1 MPRSI
6 GLAPES
12 EGFSNLAKDPITMLR
27 ILLLDRDDSF
37 RHQVADAWDLPDSE
51 FRESGLG
58 RSPFA
63 VLEEKPVDLVFL
75 DASALWHEGVDL
87 LTWIRSRRPGT
98 QVAVLCTVDTRDLAR
113 AAIARGASQMLVKP
127 LLPSDLVDVAR
138 RAAGQVQSART
149 ANNLQ
154 TQVLEDMLGDTGD
167 MRKILRV
174 ARKVAPTTSTVLITG
189 ESGTGKEFF
198 ANILHRLSGR
208 SEGPFVAVNCGA
220 IPETL
225 VESELF
231 GARKGSYTGAVTDR
245 KGLFEEAEFGTL
257 FLDEVGEL
265 PPSAQVKLLRFLQNH
280 EVRRVGDSESR
291 ILDVRVIAATN
302 RDLPDEVASGRF
314 REDLWYRLNIF
325 HMHLPP
331 LRDRPIA
338 IPGLARF
345 FLHRYNQ
352 LHGRNVTGYD
362 REAEEAILAHDWPGN
377 IRELENAIEHAVVL
391 TDAERIRIVDL
402 PEAAVHSPRPM
413 LRLPPS
419 QEVSPDPRHGLK
431 RLDEIE
437 RDHILRVLAAVSHNQ
452 TEAAQILGIGR
463 STLWRKLREY
473 GLATEE

>member
-1 MPRSI
+1 
-6 GLAPES
+6 
-12 EGFSNLAKDPITMLR
+12 MLR

-51 FRESGLG
+51 FREAGLE

-75 DASALWHEGVDL
+75 DAAALWHEGVDL
-87 LTWIRSRRPGT
+87 ISWIRSRRPGT
-98 QVAVLCTVDTRDLAR
+98 QVVILSDDASRDQAR
-113 AAIARGASQMLVKP
+113 AAVARGASQILVKP
-127 LLPSDLVDVAR
+127 LLPADLIEAAR
-138 RAAGQVQSART
+138 RAGGQVVSART
-149 ANNLQ
+149 ASNLQ
-154 TQVLEDMLGDTGD
+154 TQVLEDMLGDTVD

-208 SEGPFVAVNCGA
+208 AEGPFVAVNCGA

-231 GARKGSYTGAVTDR
+231 GARKGSYTGAHADR

-265 PPSAQVKLLRFLQNH
+265 PPAAQVKLLRFLQNH

-291 ILDVRVIAATN
+291 IVDVRVIAATN
-302 RDLPDEVASGRF
+302 RDLQEEVAAGRF

-325 HMHLPP
+325 HLHLPP
-331 LRDRPIA
+331 LRDRLSAVPS
-338 IPGLARF
+338 LCRF
-345 FLHRYNQ
+345 FLHRFNQ
-352 LHGRNVTGYD
+352 VHKRNISGFD
-362 REAEEAILAHDWPGN
+362 REAEEGILTYPWPGN
-377 IRELENAIEHAVVL
+377 IRELENAIEHAVVMCE
-391 TDAERIRIVDL
+391 TDRIRRGDL
-402 PEAAVHSPRPM
+402 PDSVFSAPRPL
-413 LRLPPS
+413 LRLTS
-419 QEVSPDPRHGLK
+419 QSVEENPRAHLK
-431 RLDEIE
+431 TLHDME
-437 RDHILRVLAAVSHNQ
+437 RDHILRVLAVVEHNQ

-463 STLWRKLREY
+463 STLWRKLKEY
-473 GLATEE
+473 GIEESAAEG

>member
-1 MPRSI
+1 
-6 GLAPES
+6 
-12 EGFSNLAKDPITMLR
+12 MLR
-27 ILLLDRDDSF
+27 VLLLDKDEGF
-37 RHQVADAWDLPDSE
+37 RQSVADAWDLPDSE
-51 FRESGLG
+51 FREVGLD

-75 DASALWHEGVDL
+75 DASALWHDGVDL
-87 LTWIRSRRPGT
+87 LTWVRSRRPGT
-98 QVAVLCTVDTRDLAR
+98 QVVVLCEDRARDEAR
-113 AAIARGASQMLVKP
+113 AAVARGASQFLVKP
-127 LLPSDLVDVAR
+127 VEPSDLVQVAR
-138 RAAGQVQSART
+138 RAGGQVLSART
-149 ANNLQ
+149 ASSLQ
-154 TQVLEDMLGDTGD
+154 TQVLEDMLGDTPE

-208 SEGPFVAVNCGA
+208 SDGPFVAVNCGA

-231 GARKGSYTGAVTDR
+231 GARKGSYTGAVADR

-280 EVRRVGDSESR
+280 EIRRVGDSESK
-291 ILDVRVIAATN
+291 IVDVRVIAATN
-302 RDLPDEVASGRF
+302 RDLVEEVRSGRF

-331 LRDRPIA
+331 LRDRVQA
-338 IPGLARF
+338 VPGLCRF
-345 FLHRYNQ
+345 FLHRFNQ
-352 LHGRNVTGYD
+352 VHKRNIAGFD
-362 REAEEAILAHDWPGN
+362 REAEEAILAYHWPGN
-377 IRELENAIEHAVVL
+377 IRELENAVEHATVL
-391 TDAERIRIVDL
+391 CETDRIRPGDL
-402 PEAAVHSPRPM
+402 PESIFAAPRPY
-413 LRLPPS
+413 LRLTS
-419 QEVSPDPRHGLK
+419 QAVAEDPRAHLK
-431 RLDEIE
+431 TLHAME
-437 RDHILRVLAAVSHNQ
+437 REHILRVLVVVDDNQ

-473 GLATEE
+473 GLDATVE